1 MKYDIDKLV
10 HDLQVLGVKKGD
22 TLLVHSGF
30 RTINAENPLQ
40 VIEALE
46 QAIGS
51 EGTLVM
57 PSFPGGSEFMLA
69 QAGTVVD
76 IRNRKSDCG
85 VITETFRK
93 LPGVKR
99 SLSPG
104 HCMAAR
110 GRKAAEILAGH
121 EKCCVSAG
129 KGSPFEKIIDLH
141 GKILLIGTGNDHNT
155 TLHYVENTHGAPT
168 VCAIW
173 FYPSVIDENGRQ
185 ILVPTFPHM
194 PGMPR
199 DYTKVDPILTGAG
212 LQINGKVGDAEA
224 RLIDAYQ
231 MNELIGGMI
240 EKDHTFLIKKFDPDA
255 RIRSVLPTE

>member
-1 MKYDIDKLV
+1 MAYTLEKLV
-10 HDLQVLGVKKGD
+10 GDLHDMDVKAGD

-40 VIEALE
+40 VIEALKK
-46 QAIGS
+46 AVTS
-51 EGTLVM
+51 EGTLMM

-76 IRNRKSDCG
+76 TRDRKSDCG

-93 LPGVKR
+93 QSGVKR

-104 HCMAAR
+104 HCMAAW
-110 GRKAAEILAGH
+110 GKNAEMLLAGH
-121 EKCCVSAG
+121 EKCRVSAG
-129 KGSPFEKIIDLH
+129 KGSPFEKLIELR

-168 VCAIW
+168 VCAIE
-173 FYPSVIDENGRQ
+173 FYPSVIDENGKR

-199 DYTKVDPILTGAG
+199 DYTKVDSILTAAK
-212 LQINGKVGDAEA
+212 LQINARFGDAEA
-224 RLIDAYQ
+224 RLIDAWG
-231 MNELIGGMI
+231 MNELIGSMI
-240 EKDHTFLIKKFDPDA
+240 EKNRTFLIKKFDPA
-255 RIRSVLPTE
+255 TRTSAELP

>member
-10 HDLQVLGVKKGD
+10 HDLQVLGVKNGD

-168 VCAIW
+168 VSRVL
-173 FYPSVIDENGRQ
+173 FYPSVIDREGRR
-185 ILVPTFPHM
+185 ILVPTYPHM
-194 PGMPR
+194 PGLPR
-199 DYTKVDPILTGAG
+199 KYGTVDAELNAAG
-212 LQINGKVGDAEA
+212 IQQQGKFGDAEL
-224 RLIDAYQ
+224 RVIDAFA
-231 MNELIGGMI
+231 MNEFIGDKI
-240 EKDHTFLIKKFDPDA
+240 EKDHCFLIQRFTLENYVPADNLK
-255 RIRSVLPTE
+255 